1 MVAEK
6 CKSINQELIKQIPSL
21 TSIPRNHQTE
31 QTKQKENCR
40 NTAQIIKGIDIA

>member
-1 MVAEK
+1 M